1 MLTTLYVSDGSPKV
15 LRGRILCYRIF
26 DVGDVIHLDHAERIL
41 ANAPG
46 LRRARLSR
54 EGAESLAFTSPPL
67 DVGLGRRTL
76 ALPKIAQD
84 VEADISARFFD
95 YAAISVLF
103 EVPIPPGT
111 RLADLLPLCDELYDT
126 PVLEDQARLEFGPIL
141 ERVAP
146 AIEGRHAWPGV
157 ETYTVIFV
165 EELAGNPT
173 GKDVL
178 NTPGLGK
185 LLLGETSPKRLASE
199 ERGDVV
205 KHAYSYLEDDL
216 AVIDW
221 NSAFVLEPSGS
232 RDIPDILEFA
242 TSQLLELR
250 YYDDLLD
257 VELNRI
263 YDEVEASGGKW
274 WALFW
279 SPYGRLARKVMRQ
292 LLEVT
297 EFTERVENSLK
308 VIGDFY
314 LARVYRAA
322 VRRFRVTAWQQSV
335 GRKQALVGQVYAL
348 LKGEIDMRRNT
359 LLEAAIVLLI
369 VFEIV
374 MAFWPGAGF

>member
-1 MLTTLYVSDGSPKV
+1 MSDGSPTV

-26 DVGDVIHLDHAERIL
+26 DVGDQIDLDRAEQTLIET
-41 ANAPG
+41 PG
-46 LRRARLSR
+46 KKRAKLSR

-67 DVGLGRRTL
+67 DVGLGKRSL
-76 ALPKIAQD
+76 ALPKVARTIECD
-84 VEADISARFFD
+84 VAARFFD
-95 YAAISVLF
+95 FAAISVLF

-111 RLADLLPLCDELYDT
+111 RLSEMLPLCDELYDT
-126 PVLEDQARLEFGPIL
+126 PVLEQHARLELDPL
-141 ERVAP
+141 LDRLRST
-146 AIEGRHAWPGV
+146 IEGTHAWPGV

-165 EELAGNPT
+165 EELEGSPSARE
-173 GKDVL
+173 VL
-178 NTPGLGK
+178 ATPGLGK

-199 ERGDVV
+199 ERGDVL
-205 KHAYSYLEDDL
+205 KHAYSYFDDDL

-257 VELNRI
+257 VELNGI
-263 YDEVEASGGKW
+263 YDEVEEAGGRW

-279 SPYGRLARKVMRQ
+279 SPYGALARKVMRQ

-322 VRRFRVTAWQQSV
+322 VRRFRLPSWQESV
-335 GRKQALVGQVYAL
+335 GRKQTLVAQVYAL

-369 VFEIV
+369 VFDIV
-374 MAFWPGAGF
+374 MAFWPGAK

>member
-1 MLTTLYVSDGSPKV
+1 MSDGSPTV

-26 DVGDVIHLDHAERIL
+26 DIGDEIDLDRAEALL
-41 ANAPG
+41 AGAPG
-46 LRRARLSR
+46 KRRARLSR
-54 EGAESLAFTSPPL
+54 EGSEALAFTSPPL
-67 DVGLGRRTL
+67 DVGMGRRTFH
-76 ALPKIAQD
+76 LPKLGREI
-84 VEADISARFFD
+84 EAEVAARFFD
-95 YAAISVLF
+95 FAAVSVLF

-111 RLADLLPLCDELYDT
+111 KLLDLLPLCDELYDT
-126 PVLEDQARLEFGPIL
+126 TVLEQVARAEFGPVVD
-141 ERVAP
+141 RMAP
-146 AIEGRHAWPGV
+146 AIDGRHLWPGV
-157 ETYTVIFV
+157 ETYTVIYV
-165 EELAGNPT
+165 EELEGHPL
-173 GKDVL
+173 GRDL
-178 NTPGLGK
+178 LSSGGLGK
-185 LLLGETSPKRLASE
+185 LLLGEINPKRLASE
-199 ERGDVV
+199 ERGDVT
-205 KHAYSYLEDDL
+205 KHAYSYFEDDL

-257 VELNRI
+257 AELGRI

-292 LLEVT
+292 LLDFT

-314 LARVYRAA
+314 LARVYRSA
-322 VRRFRVTAWQQSV
+322 VRRFRIPSWQASI
-335 GRKQALVGQVYAL
+335 GRKQTLVAQVYEL
-348 LKGEIDMRRNT
+348 LKGEIDMRRMT

-374 MAFWPGAGF
+374 MAFVPGQ

>member
-1 MLTTLYVSDGSPKV
+1 MSDGSPKV

-26 DVGDVIHLDHAERIL
+26 DVGDVIHLDRAAEIL
-41 ANAPG
+41 ANSPG
-46 LRRARLSR
+46 LRRAKLSR
-54 EGAESLAFTSPPL
+54 EGAESLAFASPPL
-67 DVGLGRRTL
+67 DVGVGKRNVD
-76 ALPKIAQD
+76 LPKIGRAIE
-84 VEADISARFFD
+84 VEVSARFFD
-95 YAAISVLF
+95 FAAVSVLF
-103 EVPIPPGT
+103 EVPIAVGA

-126 PVLEDQARLEFGPIL
+126 PVLEERARAVFGPIL
-141 ERVAP
+141 ERLQP
-146 AIEGRHAWPGV
+146 AIEGRHAWRGM
-157 ETYTVIFV
+157 ETYTVIFI
-165 EELAGNPT
+165 EELEGHPT
-173 GKDVL
+173 GAEVL
-178 NTPGLGK
+178 STPGLGK

-263 YDEVEASGGKW
+263 YDEVEESGGKW

-279 SPYGRLARKVMRQ
+279 SPYGKLAKKVMRQ

-322 VRRFRVTAWQQSV
+322 VRRFRVAAWQQSV

-374 MAFWPGAGF
+374 MAFVPGASH